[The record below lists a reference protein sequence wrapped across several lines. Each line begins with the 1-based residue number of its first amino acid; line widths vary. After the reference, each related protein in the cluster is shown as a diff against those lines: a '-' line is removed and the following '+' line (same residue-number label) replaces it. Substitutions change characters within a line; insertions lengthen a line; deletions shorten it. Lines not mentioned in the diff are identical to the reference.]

1 MKKISLLMVA
11 LATMI
16 GVHAQRTNFGLK
28 AGANASNITNQD
40 TKIGYHLGALAHI
53 HMGPSFAIQPEL
65 VYSNQGAKHTLS
77 NGTHNLNLNYVN
89 IPLLFQYMAGTGL
102 RLQTGPQ
109 VGFLTSV
116 EDKLNGNVTNH
127 YTASNFK
134 NTEFAWTFGIGYQGN
149 SGLGVDGRYNL
160 GLSNINDAGSGTLK
174 NNVAQVGL
182 FYQFRR

>member
-1 MKKISLLMVA
+1 MMMAIAAVMTVQ
-11 LATMI
+11 
-16 GVHAQRTNFGLK
+16 AQRTSFGLK
-28 AGANASNITNQD
+28 VGANASNISDLD

-53 HMGPSFAIQPEL
+53 HMAPSFALQPEL
-65 VYSNQGAKHTLS
+65 VYSNQGGKYVV
-77 NGTHNLNLNYVN
+77 NNNTHNLNLNYVN
-89 IPLLFQYMAGTGL
+89 IPVLFQYMAGTGL

-116 EDKLNGNVTNH
+116 EDKVNGNETRNF
-127 YTASNFK
+127 TASDFK
-134 NTEFAWTFGIGYQGN
+134 NTDFAWTFGLSYIGS

-160 GLSNINDAGSGTLK
+160 GLSNINDRGSNTLK